1 MNTLTGFFLI
11 EKAKNNLMEECI
23 MKKLLSLTA
32 VAVMSLSLLFSGCAK
47 ENKPAENSS
56 NNSTSTSSSNTAKN
70 DDKKDFKYYT
80 AEQTKKAI
88 EEKKDMILLDIQVEK
103 DFKEHHIKGVLPT
116 HAYPVKTD
124 EDKAKLEKVLPDLKK
139 STAPII
145 IVCPGGAG
153 GAERTYAY
161 LSEKGISKDR
171 LFILQNGQK
180 GWPYPELLEK

>member
-1 MNTLTGFFLI
+1 
-11 EKAKNNLMEECI
+11 

-32 VAVMSLSLLFSGCAK
+32 AAVMGLSLLFSGCAK
-47 ENKPAENSS
+47 ESKPTETKPAESS
-56 NNSTSTSSSNTAKN
+56 STSSTSSNSTSNAN
-70 DDKKDFKYYT
+70 DKKDFKYYT

-88 EEKKDMILLDIQVEK
+88 EEKKDIILLDIQVEK
-103 DFKEHHIKGVLPT
+103 DFKEHHIKGVIPT
-116 HAYPVKTD
+116 YAYPVKTD
-124 EDKAKLEKVLPDLKK
+124 EEKAKLEKVLPTLQK
-139 STAPII
+139 SNNPII